1 MENESTRKLSFIM
14 RIRDLPDDALWLR
27 PNQSL
32 FWQAMFGV
40 LAFLVPISTVLYF
53 LTVPDG
59 PWVSVL
65 VSQVIVV
72 IAFGLAV
79 FSFRRTGFWVSRMGI
94 SERGFFGRWS
104 YVPIEKI
111 DLILLA
117 NTYRGSGS
125 DTAPQLFICDTDGKQ
140 LLRMRGQ
147 FWSVDNMRLV
157 GDALDIPITELG
169 ESVSTSELLDSHPG
183 LLYWFE
189 KHPLVVALVILVT
202 VVVAAVLLDLLVNF
216 VRP

>member
-1 MENESTRKLSFIM
+1 M
-14 RIRDLPDDALWLR
+14 RASDLPDDTLRLR

-32 FWQAMFGV
+32 FWQGVTGV

-59 PWVSVL
+59 PWVTVL
-65 VSQVIVV
+65 VSQVVVV
-72 IAFGLAV
+72 IVFGLAV
-79 FSFRRTGFWVSRMGI
+79 ISYRSTGFWVSRSGLL
-94 SERGFFGRWS
+94 ERGFFGRWTS
-104 YVPIEKI
+104 VPIEKI

-125 DTAPQLFICDTDGKQ
+125 DTAPQLFVCDKDGNQ

-147 FWSVDNMRLV
+147 FWSAENMRLV
-157 GDALDIPITELG
+157 GDILDVPITELG

-183 LLYWFE
+183 LLYWWE
-189 KHPLVVALVILVT
+189 KRPLVVALAVLAA
-202 VVVAAVLLDLLVNF
+202 VVVAGALLRLLVGF
-216 VRP
+216 VQR

>member
-1 MENESTRKLSFIM
+1 M
-14 RIRDLPDDALWLR
+14 RVRDLPDDALRLR

-32 FWQAMFGV
+32 FWQGVTGV
-40 LAFLVPISTVLYF
+40 LAFIVPISTVLYF

-59 PWVSVL
+59 PWMSVL
-65 VSQVIVV
+65 ASQVAVVV
-72 IAFGLAV
+72 IFALAV
-79 FSFRRTGFWVSRMGI
+79 ISYRSTGFWVSRSGL
-94 SERGFFGRWS
+94 SERGFFGRWT
-104 YVPIEKI
+104 YVPLEKI

-125 DTAPQLFICDTDGKQ
+125 DTAPQLFICDKDGKQ

-147 FWSVDNMRLV
+147 FWSVENMRLV
-157 GDALDIPITELG
+157 GEILDVPITELG

-189 KHPLVVALVILVT
+189 KRPLVVALAVLVG
-202 VVVAAVLLDLLVNF
+202 VVVAGALLQLLVSF
-216 VRP
+216 VQP